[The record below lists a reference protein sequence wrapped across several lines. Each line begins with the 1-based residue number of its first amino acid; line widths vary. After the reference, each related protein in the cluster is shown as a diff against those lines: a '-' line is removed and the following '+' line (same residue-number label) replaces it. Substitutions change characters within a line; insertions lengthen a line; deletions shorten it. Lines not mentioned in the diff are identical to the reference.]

1 MIFSKSLWAALS
13 AAAIFTGSEAATIQ
27 KRSPGCGQPHSFVG
41 QTREFHFESSGG
53 TRYYRIYLPS
63 NYDTTTPKPLLI
75 AYHGAGNNP
84 AAFEA
89 ETRFSDERIN
99 PNMITVYPAGINV

>member
-1 MIFSKSLWAALS
+1 MIFSKPMWTALS
-13 AAAIFTGSEAATIQ
+13 AAVIFGGGEASAIQ
-27 KRSPGCGQPHSFVG
+27 KRSPGCGRYHSFVG
-41 QTREFHFESSGG
+41 ETREFHFESSGG
-53 TRYYRIYLPS
+53 TRYYRIHLPS

-99 PNMITVYPAGINV
+99 PNMITVYPAGIDV